1 MAKYADKCGEWEGTI
16 RSTIGTWVQLMG
28 ATGVLDP
35 LAHAPAWQVRG
46 HALAQH
52 QSSSPAEPP
61 APRTAH
67 FQDDPAGALRET
79 ATGSA
84 MSDAK

>member
-1 MAKYADKCGEWEGTI
+1 M
-16 RSTIGTWVQLMG
+16 STIGTWVQLMG

-52 QSSSPAEPP
+52 QSSS
-61 APRTAH
+61 APRTDH
-67 FQDDPAGALRET
+67 FQDDPAGALTAT
-79 ATGSA
+79 ATGSVRA
-84 MSDAK
+84 DAK